1 MSFVHLHCHSEYSL
15 LDGANRIDDLI
26 KRAQHFEMPALAITD
41 HGNMHAAWEFQEKAR
56 KAGVKPILGMEA
68 YVAPGDRRQRGRPA
82 PGVKPYYHLV
92 LLARD
97 LVGYRNLVKLTSL
110 GYTEGFY
117 TKPRIDRELLAAH
130 SEGLIVSSACLAGEV
145 AGHLMDDRLEQA
157 REAAAWYAELFKGRY
172 YLEVQAHTSEGQ
184 ATLNAKILSLG
195 DDLGLPVIATNDA
208 HFLKHEDHDAHDVLL
223 CIGLGKDRHDRDR
236 MKYDDGLYFKSADE
250 IRPFFP
256 GREDVLT
263 NTLAIADAVGVQF
276 AKKYYVPSF
285 PLPAGVETEN
295 DLLVQLATAGA
306 KERYGDPLPQA
317 VQERLDYE
325 LGVITKTGYA
335 GYFLIT
341 ADFIKAARDRG
352 IPVGPGRGS
361 AAGSL
366 VAYAT
371 RITDVCPL
379 EFDLLFERFLNP
391 ERVSMPDVDVDFCF
405 ERRGEVIEYVRQK
418 YGKDSVGQI
427 VTFGTMKSRAAIK
440 DVGRTLGF
448 TPAETDALAKLIP
461 NAPNHSLT
469 VKEAIEQVPEVKSFY
484 QNDERYRQLLDFAV
498 KLEGLSR
505 HTGVHA
511 AGVVIAPG
519 PLDDFVPI
527 CTQATKGSGSDGDE
541 RVIVTQ
547 YDMTALEKAG
557 MLKMDFL
564 GLTTLTVISDTLRNI
579 KERHGI
585 EVTLEERGFTDEK
598 TYQVL
603 RAGRTGGVFQFESPL
618 ATDVLK
624 RMRCDRFDDLVAS
637 NALLRPGPLDAG
649 MHNVY
654 IRRKRGEE
662 PTVYALPE
670 LEPILSNTYGVITY
684 QEQVMRIAQV
694 LAGISLAEADV
705 LRKAVGKK
713 DAELIKKELGTFT
726 EKAVAKGYDPKIID
740 ELAGQIETFGRY
752 GFNKCLVGDTEIYDA
767 ASGRLVRIAD
777 VFEGRATLGAVA
789 TCDVD
794 TLRLGEGRVVDVVD
808 NGIKPVFRLRTESG
822 REIVATVNHP
832 FLMIDGWRLLDSITI
847 CEHLACPSTLPVT
860 GSRVEWPAHEVIA
873 LGHLLAEGNLGHP
886 SGVYYDNQ
894 DEASVADFIAAAEQF
909 ANVRCTRTT
918 HKGTASIYTG
928 RIDRTASNGIFA
940 WARSLDLLGKVA
952 TNKEIP
958 AAAFDLS
965 NAHLGLL
972 LGRMWDGDGHV
983 NAGDRSTYFATSS
996 KRLAHQVQH
1005 VLLRLGILG
1014 RIRQVEF
1021 SDRGG
1026 QKTGYQVF
1034 VTGAENLRPFVEL
1047 IGMHLVA
1054 PAKRAAMAAMPLTA
1068 EPGPSKDRVPVG
1080 PVRALARAARASRG
1094 ETWEQVE
1101 VGADVSA
1108 RDLYPVGTN
1117 PAKIGFTRGVVNRL
1131 AQYFDDAALQRLG
1144 SSDVLWDRVVS
1155 IEPAGEER
1163 TYDLEIADTHNFVA
1177 NDLVVH
1183 NSHSVAYSV
1192 VAYHTAYLKTHY
1204 PAEFMA
1210 ALLSSNI
1217 GKTEE
1222 IIKYIAEAR
1231 EMGLEVL
1238 APDVNESG
1246 WRFTVVG
1253 DRRIRF
1259 GLGAIRN
1266 VGRGAIDSL
1275 LAARADGP
1283 FASLYDL
1290 CARIDLR
1297 LCNKRV
1303 FEALIAAGACD
1314 ALGGHRAQLVA
1325 ALDAAI
1331 SEAALQQEEAERG
1344 QGSLFG
1350 DLMAEPEATGNNER
1364 SGAPTLPSVPTW
1376 TESERLQREKELLGF
1391 YISGHPLEPYRTEC
1405 ELFATHTVSQLG
1417 TWTGDKVTIGVVVT
1431 AIRKQISKRSG
1442 AEFARLTV
1450 EDFSGSSEVL
1460 VFPEAWGVIAERV
1473 RPDVP
1478 LLLAG
1483 GYSRKDQDVESATFI
1498 VDTVTRFAEVRA
1510 SGEVAV
1516 AIDLAPGLDLPP
1528 AIMDD
1533 VRARVEAHEGSAPL
1547 ELRWR
1552 DGDGKPVRFRSK
1564 SLTVTASPAILSDLR
1579 ALLGA
1584 DRVRLVRTGG

>member
-26 KRAQHFEMPALAITD
+26 TRAQHFEMPALAITD
-41 HGNMHAAWEFQEKAR
+41 HGNMHAAWEFQEKAK
-56 KAGVKPILGMEA
+56 KAGVKPIIGMEA
-68 YVAPGDRRQRGRPA
+68 YVAPGDRRTRGRPA

-97 LVGYRNLVKLTSL
+97 LQGYKNLTKLTSL

-117 TKPRIDRELLAAH
+117 TKPRIDRELLAKY
-130 SEGLIVSSACLAGEV
+130 SDGLIVTSACMAGEV
-145 AGHLMDDRLEQA
+145 ASHLLEDRMDEA
-157 REAAAWYAELFKGRY
+157 REAAAWYAELFTGRY
-172 YLEVQAHTSEGQ
+172 FLEVQAHTSEGQ
-184 ATLNAKILSLG
+184 ARLNAKVLG
-195 DDLGLPVIATNDA
+195 LADDLGLPVVATNDA

-223 CIGLGKDRHDRDR
+223 CIGLGKDRNDHDR

-250 IRPFFP
+250 VRPFFP
-256 GREDVLT
+256 GRDDVLT
-263 NTLAIADAVGVQF
+263 NTLAIADSVDVQF
-276 AKKYYVPSF
+276 AKQYYVPNF
-285 PLPAGVETEN
+285 PLPAGVATEN
-295 DLLVQLATAGA
+295 DLLVQIATEGA
-306 KERYGDPLPQA
+306 KARYGDPLPA
-317 VQERLDYE
+317 HVQERLDYE

-371 RITDVCPL
+371 KITDVCPL

-405 ERRGEVIEYVRQK
+405 ERRGEVIDYVRQK

-440 DVGRTLGF
+440 DVGRALGF
-448 TPAETDALAKLIP
+448 TPGETDALAKLIP
-461 NAPNHSLT
+461 NAPNFSLT
-469 VKEAIEQVPEVKSFY
+469 VAEAIEQVPEVKQLY
-484 QNDERYRQLLDFAV
+484 RTDERYTQLLDFAV

-519 PLDDFVPI
+519 PIDDFVPI

-564 GLTTLTVISDTLRNI
+564 GLTTLTVITDTLKNV

-585 EVTLEERGFTDEK
+585 DVTLEERGFTDEK

-662 PTVYALPE
+662 PTVYPLPE
-670 LEPILSNTYGVITY
+670 LEPILATTYGVITY

-713 DAELIKKELGTFT
+713 DAELIKKELGKFT
-726 EKAVAKGYDPKIID
+726 EKAIARGYDKKIID

-752 GFNKCLVGDTEIYDA
+752 GFNK
-767 ASGRLVRIAD
+767 
-777 VFEGRATLGAVA
+777 
-789 TCDVD
+789 
-794 TLRLGEGRVVDVVD
+794 
-808 NGIKPVFRLRTESG
+808 
-822 REIVATVNHP
+822 
-832 FLMIDGWRLLDSITI
+832 
-847 CEHLACPSTLPVT
+847 
-860 GSRVEWPAHEVIA
+860 
-873 LGHLLAEGNLGHP
+873 
-886 SGVYYDNQ
+886 
-894 DEASVADFIAAAEQF
+894 
-909 ANVRCTRTT
+909 
-918 HKGTASIYTG
+918 
-928 RIDRTASNGIFA
+928 
-940 WARSLDLLGKVA
+940 
-952 TNKEIP
+952 
-958 AAAFDLS
+958 
-965 NAHLGLL
+965 
-972 LGRMWDGDGHV
+972 
-983 NAGDRSTYFATSS
+983 
-996 KRLAHQVQH
+996 
-1005 VLLRLGILG
+1005 
-1014 RIRQVEF
+1014 
-1021 SDRGG
+1021 
-1026 QKTGYQVF
+1026 
-1034 VTGAENLRPFVEL
+1034 
-1047 IGMHLVA
+1047 
-1054 PAKRAAMAAMPLTA
+1054 
-1068 EPGPSKDRVPVG
+1068 
-1080 PVRALARAARASRG
+1080 
-1094 ETWEQVE
+1094 
-1101 VGADVSA
+1101 
-1108 RDLYPVGTN
+1108 
-1117 PAKIGFTRGVVNRL
+1117 
-1131 AQYFDDAALQRLG
+1131 
-1144 SSDVLWDRVVS
+1144 
-1155 IEPAGEER
+1155 
-1163 TYDLEIADTHNFVA
+1163 
-1177 NDLVVH
+1177 
-1183 NSHSVAYSV
+1183 SHSVAYSV
-1192 VAYHTAYLKTHY
+1192 VAYHTAFLKTHH

-1222 IIKYIAEAR
+1222 VIKYIAEAR

-1275 LAARADGP
+1275 LAARAEGP
-1283 FASLYDL
+1283 FTSLYDL
-1290 CARIDLR
+1290 CSRVDLR

-1303 FEALIAAGACD
+1303 FEALVAAGACD
-1314 ALGGHRAQLVA
+1314 GLGGHRAQLIG

-1331 SEAALQQEEAERG
+1331 SEAALQQEEAEKG

-1350 DLMAEPEATGNNER
+1350 DLLGGAPDEQGAPEP
-1364 SGAPTLPSVPTW
+1364 SGAPTLPNIPPW

-1391 YISGHPLEPYRTEC
+1391 YISGHPLEKYRTEC
-1405 ELFATHTVSQLG
+1405 ELFASHTVAQLG
-1417 TWTGDKVTIGVVVT
+1417 TWVAEPVTIGVVVT
-1431 AIRKQISKRSG
+1431 SIKKQISKRSG
-1442 AEFARLTV
+1442 NEFARLTV

-1473 RPDVP
+1473 RPDIP
-1478 LLLAG
+1478 LLLKG
-1483 GYSRKDQDVESATFI
+1483 GYSKKDQGVENATFI
-1498 VDTVTRFAEVRA
+1498 VEGVTRFEEVRA
-1510 SGEVAV
+1510 SGELAV
-1516 AIDLAPGLDLPP
+1516 AIDLTPGLDLPT
-1528 AIMDD
+1528 AIMED
-1533 VRARVEAHEGSAPL
+1533 VRAKVESHEGSAPL

-1552 DGDGKPVRFRSK
+1552 EANGRLIRFRSK
-1564 SLTVTASPAILSDLR
+1564 SLTVTASSAILSDLR

-1584 DRVRLVRTGG
+1584 DRVRLVRSGS